1 MHESNAVDNIYQ
13 VVFRKQ
19 LGNKQLIKQ
28 HNVEERK
35 NKIKRILDYILKNTD
50 LLNEALHKDLKKSPE
65 EIALSELGI
74 MISEAK
80 MIIKKLKQ
88 WIKPKSVWPTSQL
101 IGTDSYIHME
111 PKGCVLIISPWNY
124 PFLLAVKPLL
134 YAIAAGNTAI
144 IKPSEMSPHTSSFIN
159 NMITD
164 LFDESEVKVF
174 EGDHE
179 VSKGLL
185 RLPFDHI
192 YFTGSPKVGSIVM
205 KAASDHLTSVTLEL
219 GGKSP
224 AIVDQ
229 SADLNDAASKIA
241 WGKTFNA
248 GQTCIA
254 PDYLLIHQDVKAE
267 LLEKVKVQLERMYGD
282 VEKTRDYG
290 RIINENHFFRLKSL
304 LVDAFDN
311 GAENYFGGTFNQ
323 NDLFI
328 SPTIL
333 DKVNHQMRLMQEE
346 IFGPILPVISF
357 ESLDE
362 ALRIVNA
369 LPKPLAFY
377 IFSKSRNVID
387 DLMRYSSAGSTI
399 LNDTLIQFAHSN
411 LPFGGVNTSGIG
423 RSGGYSGFKEFSNER
438 GVVIRKFNSL
448 KYLYPPYNKQKRK
461 LIDAVIKYL

>member
-1 MHESNAVDNIYQ
+1 MYESNAVENIYQ
-13 VVFRKQ
+13 VAFRKQ
-19 LGNKQLIKQ
+19 PGNKQLIKQ
-28 HNVEERK
+28 FNVEERK
-35 NKIKRILDYILKNTD
+35 NKIKRILNYILKNTD

-88 WIKPKSVWPTSQL
+88 WIKPKSVRPTSQL
-101 IGTDSYIHME
+101 IGTNSYIHIE

-159 NMITD
+159 NMVTN

-174 EGDHE
+174 EGDQE

-205 KAASDHLTSVTLEL
+205 KAASDNLTSVTLEL

-229 SADLNDAASKIA
+229 SADLNDAAAKIA

-254 PDYLLIHQDVKAE
+254 PDYLLVHQDVKAE
-267 LLEKVKVQLERMYGD
+267 LLEKVKVQLESMYGD
-282 VEKTRDYG
+282 IEKSRDYG

-333 DKVNHQMRLMQEE
+333 DKVNHRMRLMQEE

-362 ALRIVNA
+362 VLQIVNA

-377 IFSKSRNVID
+377 IFSKSRTIID
-387 DLMRYSSAGSTI
+387 DLMRYTSAGSTV

-461 LIDAVIKYL
+461 LIDAVIKYF